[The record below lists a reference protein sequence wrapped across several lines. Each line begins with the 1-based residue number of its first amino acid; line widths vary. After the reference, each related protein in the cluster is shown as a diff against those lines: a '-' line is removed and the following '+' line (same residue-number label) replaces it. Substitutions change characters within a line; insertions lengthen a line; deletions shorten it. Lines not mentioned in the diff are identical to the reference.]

1 MEKQGVIKR
10 LSSQGQRYKTELR
23 ELESS
28 FRDAVELEE
37 LNTRQIAALEAEK
50 IENTQVI
57 ANYTQQNAE
66 LIKNNE
72 ELSRERNQYKTEL
85 SAALNDIKE
94 LKDTRGKLEAL
105 NL

>member
-1 MEKQGVIKR
+1 M
-10 LSSQGQRYKTELR
+10 
-23 ELESS
+23 
-28 FRDAVELEE
+28 
-37 LNTRQIAALEAEK
+37 EAEK